1 MHDGDGM
8 SNGYPINW
16 SVNAGNTAILQH
28 PLYITYSNLNFN
40 QVNDKRAQIIGD
52 IKAARAGLESA
63 EIIAYLVWLLRTTAL
78 FA

>member
-1 MHDGDGM
+1 VHDGVSM

-28 PLYITYSNLNFN
+28 PLYITYSNLTFD
-40 QVNDKRAQIIGD
+40 QVNSKKAQIIGD

-63 EIIAYLVWLLRTTAL
+63 AIIAYLVWLLRTIAL